1 MIASLEDDKAENIVT
16 IDLEGRSALCDAA
29 VIASGRS
36 SRHVAA
42 VAEHLARRLKEG
54 GYGTRP
60 VSGAATGDWVL
71 VDAGDVIVHVFR
83 PEARTFYAL
92 EKMWALED
100 EADIGRPF
108 VVPLFLQGTPEQP
121 PAGSAFAPLWQRIY
135 LPCPADAAAA
145 ASALASQL
153 FALASEWIEKAEG
166 SSRKR
171 FIDRLRRD
179 LTRFKDDAYLMLA
192 SMGVPIEVLA
202 TREEAHAQFAQAT
215 GTYAQFAEAFIQ
227 RKDGLREQIH
237 GMFGGYLAAEAE
249 KLLAF
254 IDEKVFRGRLYDLN
268 AVVDCINTFATQLP
282 DDRAVLAA
290 ADADKAG
297 RLLAARKVLDQMSKR
312 SLDLLAKL
320 ELESR

>member
-1 MIASLEDDKAENIVT
+1 MRLFLSHASEDKPFVESLRDGLPGHVRAWLDVDQLYAGHSLSEELRRAILDENDYVVVFVGPHS
-16 IDLEGRSALCDAA
+16 LQS
-29 VIASGRS
+29 
-36 SRHVAA
+36 
-42 VAEHLARRLKEG
+42 
-54 GYGTRP
+54 
-60 VSGAATGDWVL
+60 DWVAQEL
-71 VDAGDVIVHVFR
+71 S
-83 PEARTFYAL
+83 
-92 EKMWALED
+92 WALEV

-202 TREEAHAQFAQAT
+202 TREEAHAQFAQATSAYAQFAQAT